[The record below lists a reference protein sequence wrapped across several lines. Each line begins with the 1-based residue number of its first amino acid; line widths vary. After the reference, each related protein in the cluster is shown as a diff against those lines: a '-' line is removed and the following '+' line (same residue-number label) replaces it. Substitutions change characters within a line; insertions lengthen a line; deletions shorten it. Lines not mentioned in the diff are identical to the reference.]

1 MIHKWFRWYRISYV
15 GAGDPDRE
23 SIMFVRAFD
32 LDHARKVFAD
42 TIDRYALIDD
52 EDPNGAIL
60 SVQEGSIWPSIRRR
74 ITGSK
79 R

>member
-1 MIHKWFRWYRISYV
+1 MTHKWYRWYRVAYV

-32 LDHARKVFAD
+32 LDHARRVFAD

-52 EDPNGAIL
+52 EDVNGAIL
-60 SVQEGSIWPSIRRR
+60 NVREGSIWPRTRRR
-74 ITGSK
+74 ITGLK
-79 R
+79 Q